1 MRRMARLTAMAAVL
15 GTLVIGCDEENPFR
29 NTTPRVTSGQGQVW
43 ELALDGFPSGWA
55 AASGTRFF
63 VGTGTTPTN
72 GTWVLD
78 AGEGGELVF
87 RPFSEVAPGL
97 SVVRF
102 GMLDLTESQG
112 AQTFESVRTAPDSGY
127 VSDPVEVVEGHV
139 YAFRVTSLG
148 GVVVP
153 INYGKLEVIDVG
165 EEFPGDPR
173 SRFIVFRWAY
183 QSQPLNRDVS
193 VEVDEE

>member
-15 GTLVIGCDEENPFR
+15 GTLVIACDEENPFR
-29 NTTPRVTSGQGQVW
+29 NTTPRVSSGQGQVW

-55 AASGTRFF
+55 ASTGTRFF
-63 VGTGTTPTN
+63 VGTATTPTN

-78 AGEGGELVF
+78 AGGGGELVF

-102 GMLDLTESQG
+102 GVLDLTESQG
-112 AQTFESVRTAPDSGY
+112 AQTFEGVRTAPESGY
-127 VSDPVEVVEGHV
+127 ESDPVEVVEGHV
-139 YAFRVTSLG
+139 YAFRVTALG

-165 EEFPGDPR
+165 QQLPGDPS

-183 QSQPLNRDVS
+183 QNQPLNRDVT
-193 VEVDEE
+193 VEENEE

>member
-1 MRRMARLTAMAAVL
+1 MRRMVRLTAMAAVL
-15 GTLVIGCDEENPFR
+15 ATLAIACDEENPFR
-29 NTTPRVTSGQGQVW
+29 NTTPRVTSGEGQVW

-55 AASGTRFF
+55 VSSGTRFF
-63 VGTGTTPTN
+63 VGTATTPTN

-78 AGEGGELVF
+78 ADEDGELVF

-102 GMLDLTESQG
+102 GVLDLTESQG
-112 AQTFESVRTAPDSGY
+112 TQTFEAVSTAPESGY
-127 VSDPVEVVEGHV
+127 ASDPVEVVEGHV
-139 YAFRVTSLG
+139 YAFRVTSLR

-165 EEFPGDPR
+165 QEFPGDPR

-183 QSQPLNRDVS
+183 QSQPLNRDVT
-193 VEVDEE
+193 VEENQE